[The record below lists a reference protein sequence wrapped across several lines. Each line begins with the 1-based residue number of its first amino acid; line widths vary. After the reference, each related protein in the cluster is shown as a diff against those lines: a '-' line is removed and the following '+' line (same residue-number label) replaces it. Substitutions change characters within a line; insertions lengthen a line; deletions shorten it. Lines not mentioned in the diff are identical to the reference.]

1 MAVNTMGG
9 AVVCVAMC
17 IHKVQVLCCVC
28 CVGPTVI
35 CVVAM
40 QQQLALSVLI
50 IISNAMIANY
60 SIQG

>member
-35 CVVAM
+35 CIVAM
-40 QQQLALSVLI
+40 AATTGP
-50 IISNAMIANY
+50 ISSNNY
-60 SIQG
+60 Q